1 MTRTP
6 YNEPDYE
13 RQQCRLAEIEAMTDR
28 PLPTD
33 GLNTPSECARC
44 GAKQT
49 RFGLWSTDGGV
60 LTCWDCD
67 CRVPGG
73 PVRGKRVKQGG

>member
-6 YNEPDYE
+6 YTEPDYE
-13 RQQCRLAEIEAMTDR
+13 RQQCRLAEIETMMDR
-28 PLPTD
+28 PSPTD
-33 GLNTPSECARC
+33 GPNTPSECARC

-49 RFGLWSTDGGV
+49 RFGIWSTDGES

-67 CRVPGG
+67 CRMPEG
-73 PVRGKRVKQGG
+73 PARRNQVQGG